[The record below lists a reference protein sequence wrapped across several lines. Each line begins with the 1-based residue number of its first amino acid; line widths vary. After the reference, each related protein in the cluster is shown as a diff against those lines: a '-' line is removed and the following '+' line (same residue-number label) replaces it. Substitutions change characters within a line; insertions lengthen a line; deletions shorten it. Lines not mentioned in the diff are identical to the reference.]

1 MEEWLKRHR
10 LLSAIGGVVGMIIAT
25 LAAVDVIWGLFSD
38 EPLLP
43 YISANA
49 PQWVRVLLAIL
60 FVAICIFCMVI
71 VRKVYRQTKIPP
83 QPEIEK
89 KSLTDILTAMH
100 RRLIELQ
107 REKAAHT
114 KVSFEVFKKVLPT
127 LAYRM
132 DKVEQE
138 EWSAFENDIKSKI
151 RQAIPPKPYI
161 SIRGRFNFKKWARLN
176 AQWKERVY
184 LRASFIARE
193 AKDELFNAKNWTL
206 ADGMKIAEW
215 ADGYGWGIKEL
226 RDNDPQWKGLYESI
240 DNHLR
245 IDDVLGGLIKDHID
259 VSHVYN
265 NITLMVHISD
275 KFKDDIY
282 SLILY
287 EALVGGPM
295 SPEQVDMGLNEI
307 LGKIEKRLKEM
318 ADE

>member
-1 MEEWLKRHR
+1 MIIP
-10 LLSAIGGVVGMIIAT
+10 STPQNGIVITIIGVVVSIPFFIKAYR
-25 LAAVDVIWGLFSD
+25 L
-38 EPLLP
+38 
-43 YISANA
+43 YKR
-49 PQWVRVLLAIL
+49 QRV
-60 FVAICIFCMVI
+60 M
-71 VRKVYRQTKIPP
+71 P
-83 QPEIEK
+83 QPLEESVHLNLIG
-89 KSLTDILTAMH
+89 TLTAMH

-107 REKAAHT
+107 KEKAAYT
-114 KVSFEVFKKVLPT
+114 KFSFEVFKKVLPT
-127 LAYRM
+127 LAYRL
-132 DKVEQE
+132 DKVEEE
-138 EWSAFENDIKSKI
+138 EWSKFEDDIKSKI
-151 RQAIPPKPYI
+151 RQAIPPKPYM

-184 LRASFIARE
+184 LRASSIARK
-193 AKDELFNAKNWTL
+193 AKDELFNAKDWAL

-226 RDNDPQWKGLYESI
+226 RDNDPQWEGLYESI

-259 VSHVYN
+259 ASHVYN
-265 NITLMVHISD
+265 NITLMVHFSD
-275 KFKDDIY
+275 EFKDDIY

-287 EALVGGPM
+287 EALIGSPM